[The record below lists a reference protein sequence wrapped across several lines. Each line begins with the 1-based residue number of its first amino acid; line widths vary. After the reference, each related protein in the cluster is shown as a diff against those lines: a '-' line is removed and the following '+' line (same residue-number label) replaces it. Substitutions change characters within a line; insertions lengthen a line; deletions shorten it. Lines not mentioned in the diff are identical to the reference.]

1 VQYPAADILTS
12 SDHLRN
18 TVADEGLE
26 RWPDAGSAAN
36 IGIMLFRSTARN
48 LASVLPVLLLLFKQA
63 RHKNEPLLW
72 VQHFAWRRCVLLD
85 LEANNLEDSKA
96 AAATHFICALLNTL
110 IFLG

>member
-72 VQHFAWRRCVLLD
+72 VQEWVVKLQQDDNLWDQQAFNDLYRRG
-85 LEANNLEDSKA
+85 SKPLPDRDDRL
-96 AAATHFICALLNTL
+96 FE
-110 IFLG
+110 